1 MSTSIEEVLVPKLRR
16 AIGDTEEPYQY
27 NDTILAEYIA
37 DSVESLK
44 LLWNHDYEV
53 DWDTLTITPEVEP
66 YIQHVFIL
74 NSRIDLYDNRPN
86 LNFSVGSLS
95 VRRTGALDNREELE
109 DKLKLALRRL
119 KEMNNLGKSS
129 TEFDTYANRLEDWLE
144 RLLY

>member
-1 MSTSIEEVLVPKLRR
+1 MSTSIENVLVPKLRR

-53 DWDTLTITPEVEP
+53 DWDTLTITPEVESHV
-66 YIQHVFIL
+66 QHVFIL
-74 NSRIDLYDNRPN
+74 NSRIDLHDNRPN

-95 VRRTGALDNREELE
+95 VRRTGALDNREELK
-109 DKLKLALRRL
+109 DKLKQVIRRL
-119 KEMNNLGKSS
+119 KEINNLGKSS
-129 TEFDTYANRLEDWLE
+129 TEFDTHANRLEDWLE

>member
-27 NDTILAEYIA
+27 NDTILAEYIG

-53 DWDTLTITPEVEP
+53 DWDVLTITPEVES

-74 NSRIDLYDNRPN
+74 NARIDLHDNQPN